1 MACPKTGAWH
11 LAERYVDTTNGV
23 ITEEIWWA
31 VATSTG
37 STTITATYS
46 SSIASLSPELVSD
59 SFTSASPSTWSV
71 VSGNGAAASS
81 TTTITFPSVTSGAGA
96 DQLYWG
102 YAEST
107 QTASSGSTPGFAYAT
122 TAQGNL
128 LAFNDALSPSLLYAP
143 TASES
148 PASNNTSIAA
158 IFVATAAASYTV
170 TFNANGGSGSMAS
183 ETASAPTALT
193 ANAFTRTGYTFA
205 GWNTA
210 ANGSGTSYANGAT
223 YPFSAGATLYALWT
237 VNTPY
242 SVTFNANGGSGSMAN
257 ESDNTPAA
265 LTVNNFTRTGY
276 NFAGW
281 NTATDGSGTSYA
293 NGAAYPFGAS
303 ATLYAQWTAAPIYTV
318 SFNANGGSGS
328 MANETAS
335 IPTALAANAFT
346 RTGYTFVGWN
356 ALANGTGPSYA
367 DGANYAFNVSATL
380 YAQWKALPAP
390 NATGVIGG
398 VIVGGSRVLTIVGT
412 NFFANSRVTS
422 NQPGAVVHV
431 LRASANRI
439 VIWVSV
445 RKGSSRGRH
454 TFTITT
460 ASGKRCSI
468 SYIAR

>member
-1 MACPKTGAWH
+1 MITDHLTRGGTARVVAKCLISITLMTSVLTIGLQGAAHAAPAITEAATFPVNAEALGGTTLTVNPQKIGDLVIFESELHSQSITITGVACPKTGAWH

-223 YPFSAGATLYALWT
+223 YPFSASATLYAQWT
-237 VNTPY
+237 AAPSYT
-242 SVTFNANGGSGSMAN
+242 VTFNANGGSGSMAN
-257 ESDNTPAA
+257 E
-265 LTVNNFTRTGY
+265 
-276 NFAGW
+276 
-281 NTATDGSGTSYA
+281 
-293 NGAAYPFGAS
+293 
-303 ATLYAQWTAAPIYTV
+303 TV
-318 SFNANGGSGS
+318 SA
-328 MANETAS
+328 
-335 IPTALAANAFT
+335 PTALD
-346 RTGYTFVGWN
+346 RQRLHPHRLHLRRLEHRRERLGHQLRQRRDLPLQRERHPLRPVE
-356 ALANGTGPSYA
+356 
-367 DGANYAFNVSATL
+367 GA
-380 YAQWKALPAP
+380 
-390 NATGVIGG
+390 
-398 VIVGGSRVLTIVGT
+398 
-412 NFFANSRVTS
+412 
-422 NQPGAVVHV
+422 
-431 LRASANRI
+431 ASAQRDRGNR
-439 VIWVSV
+439 
-445 RKGSSRGRH
+445 RRH
-454 TFTITT
+454 
-460 ASGKRCSI
+460 R
-468 SYIAR
+468 RR